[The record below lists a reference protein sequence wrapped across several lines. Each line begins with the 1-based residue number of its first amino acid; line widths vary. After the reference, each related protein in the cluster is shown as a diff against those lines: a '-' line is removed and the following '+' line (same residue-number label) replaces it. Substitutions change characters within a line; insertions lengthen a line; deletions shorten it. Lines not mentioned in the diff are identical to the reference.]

1 MSTEMCI
8 VCGKYPVSDK
18 ETGHCEEC
26 RKKAFEDELKA
37 ENERFARERGLI

>member
-1 MSTEMCI
+1 MSKMCI

-26 RKKAFEDELKA
+26 RKLAFHDEMQA
-37 ENERFARERGLI
+37 WNERFAQGEGLI